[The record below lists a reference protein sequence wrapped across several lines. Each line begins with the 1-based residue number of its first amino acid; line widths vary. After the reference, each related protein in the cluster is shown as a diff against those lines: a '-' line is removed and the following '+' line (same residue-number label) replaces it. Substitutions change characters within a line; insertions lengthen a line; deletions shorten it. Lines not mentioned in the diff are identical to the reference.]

1 MTVRIFPSNP
11 ERVLAGPKGK
21 RPKVRS
27 LLKDWSKW
35 SRQTVRLAPGQGPY
49 AVYRRLSPHR
59 IGPKAKPRAYY
70 AHQERRR
77 VHSVGEVRLVFSTT
91 KQDLKTAT
99 PDDVKILMTNDLRLS
114 VRDVIELYSLRWQIE
129 LFFKELKST
138 LGFHQYQF
146 QKFEPVQAWAELCA
160 HDVHVPGVGPG
171 ATDVAPRLER

>member
-1 MTVRIFPSNP
+1 IVLGDTAYDSEVVRDACGDRGYSWIFPSNP

-77 VHSVGEVRLVFSTT
+77 ENPHDERPAAFRARRDRVVLAALADRVVFQGT
-91 KQDLKTAT
+91 QVDAGL
-99 PDDVKILMTNDLRLS
+99 P
-114 VRDVIELYSLRWQIE
+114 
-129 LFFKELKST
+129 
-138 LGFHQYQF
+138 
-146 QKFEPVQAWAELCA
+146 PVP
-160 HDVHVPGVGPG
+160 VP
-171 ATDVAPRLER
+171 EI